1 MRFLGACLVLAAFAL
16 PAAARAED
24 DDAALR
30 ATSYFSVCNEA
41 DFAEPQCLC
50 FAKHLSHGGRH
61 LKPELLTAMEQDFTL
76 AGRSQISVP
85 AVNAALSHHTPPLRA
100 SEADINAAIRV
111 LAAATNS
118 CSRAE

>member
-1 MRFLGACLVLAAFAL
+1 MRILAAGLVLAAFAL
-16 PAAARAED
+16 PAAARADD

-30 ATSYFSVCNEA
+30 ATSFFTVCNAA

-61 LKPELLTAMEQDFTL
+61 LDATLLTAMEEDFTL
-76 AGRSQISVP
+76 AGRGQISVP

-100 SEADINAAIRV
+100 SESDINAAIRV

-118 CSRAE
+118 CSHAE